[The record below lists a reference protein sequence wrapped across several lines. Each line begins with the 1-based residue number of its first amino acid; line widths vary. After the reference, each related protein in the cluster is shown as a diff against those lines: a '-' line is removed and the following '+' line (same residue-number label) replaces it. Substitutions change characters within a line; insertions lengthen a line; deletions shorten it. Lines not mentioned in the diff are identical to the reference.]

1 SMETSSKDLRIIL
14 VGKTG
19 VGKSASGNT
28 ILGREEFT
36 SELSPSTVT
45 QQCEKG
51 TGEVSGRSVAV
62 IDTPG
67 LFDTELSNDRVTDE
81 IVKSMSLSSPGPHVF
96 LVVLQLG
103 TRFTQEE
110 KETVKLIQKAFGERA
125 ADYTMVLFTHGDTLS
140 GKTIERYIEENK
152 NLNDFV
158 KQCNNRHHVFNNKN
172 KEDRSQVTAL
182 INKIEQMVRENEG
195 SYFTNDTYQE
205 AERAIRE
212 EKERILREENWDW
225 HSDEENARDRAERNN
240 SFLRRLG
247 IVAGAG
253 VGAAGIGAALAGLDL
268 FNPADS
274 LPGHAS
280 QSHPCERQQC
290 ELISAKSHDH
300 QAPGLLVTPVQTS
313 IRTKRTEST
322 VSKDSPGPSVF
333 VFFLRWFRRFISGEN
348 QNTSALKKHV
358 GLRHTKFKIILFAYG
373 ERLVNFATKRQEY
386 SSAGRMKIR
395 VLYSRCECTVHVFGS
410 LSKREVQV
418 KIVDNRLNYL
428 VWGNGGSR
436 TGEEDSTEIRI
447 MLLGKTGVGKS
458 AAGNTILGREEFTS
472 ELSPST
478 VTQQCE
484 KRTGEVSG
492 RSVAVI
498 DTPGLFDTDLSN
510 DEVIREILTCV
521 SLSSPGPHV
530 FLVVLQLGRFT
541 QEVKDTVEL
550 IQKTFGETAAHY
562 TMVLFTHG
570 DLLGSQSIEGF
581 LSKSDDLKQFL
592 SHCGDRFHVFNNE
605 NPGDRSQ
612 VTELL
617 EKIDRMVVRNGG
629 GCFTNDLYLKAERAI
644 REEQERI
651 LREREPEIRRQEREL
666 ERR

>member
-1 SMETSSKDLRIIL
+1 M
-14 VGKTG
+14 
-19 VGKSASGNT
+19 SGRYT
-28 ILGREEFT
+28 RLAGG
-36 SELSPSTVT
+36 SEL
-45 QQCEKG
+45 
-51 TGEVSGRSVAV
+51 
-62 IDTPG
+62 
-67 LFDTELSNDRVTDE
+67 
-81 IVKSMSLSSPGPHVF
+81 
-96 LVVLQLG
+96 
-103 TRFTQEE
+103 
-110 KETVKLIQKAFGERA
+110 
-125 ADYTMVLFTHGDTLS
+125 
-140 GKTIERYIEENK
+140 
-152 NLNDFV
+152 NLCD
-158 KQCNNRHHVFNNKN
+158 
-172 KEDRSQVTAL
+172 
-182 INKIEQMVRENEG
+182 
-195 SYFTNDTYQE
+195 
-205 AERAIRE
+205 
-212 EKERILREENWDW
+212 
-225 HSDEENARDRAERNN
+225 
-240 SFLRRLG
+240 
-247 IVAGAG
+247 
-253 VGAAGIGAALAGLDL
+253 
-268 FNPADS
+268 
-274 LPGHAS
+274 
-280 QSHPCERQQC
+280 
-290 ELISAKSHDH
+290 
-300 QAPGLLVTPVQTS
+300 
-313 IRTKRTEST
+313 
-322 VSKDSPGPSVF
+322 
-333 VFFLRWFRRFISGEN
+333 
-348 QNTSALKKHV
+348 
-358 GLRHTKFKIILFAYG
+358 
-373 ERLVNFATKRQEY
+373 
-386 SSAGRMKIR
+386 
-395 VLYSRCECTVHVFGS
+395 
-410 LSKREVQV
+410 
-418 KIVDNRLNYL
+418 
-428 VWGNGGSR
+428 
-436 TGEEDSTEIRI
+436 GEEDSTEIRI

-666 ERR
+666 ERRYRGEELEKKKREIWREERKRARKQAERNNSFLGKLGIVAGAGIGAAGIGAAVGILGGPVGMAVGAAAGLAVGLAAGAVIVIREKKEAEKCSVQ